1 MNQEVRMKWYYWV
14 GLTVAVTVI
23 TYLIKIPLPSK
34 GYFNFGDIAVVFSG
48 LFLGWRGGAVA
59 GGIGSALAD
68 IVGGFAVFSPLTLLA
83 KGLEGMICGFA
94 RGGKGVIFFVFNI
107 IGVLMMVAVYYFGEY
122 SIPIYGGVG
131 AAISELIPNLIQAVG
146 GAIGGI
152 ILFRM
157 IDKYISVNKDI
168 NK

>member
-94 RGGKGVIFFVFNI
+94 I
-107 IGVLMMVAVYYFGEY
+107 
-122 SIPIYGGVG
+122 
-131 AAISELIPNLIQAVG
+131 
-146 GAIGGI
+146 
-152 ILFRM
+152 
-157 IDKYISVNKDI
+157 
-168 NK
+168 